1 MAEIQTWERE
11 GIVLLE
17 VSGSMSG
24 SAAAKVT
31 ECLAG
36 GTKGVVLNLEQA
48 TYIDSTWLGAIIQT
62 FGRPSQSGGQLRLLN
77 VPPKIMDL
85 FVTTKLSILFDIF
98 TSEDDAVNSFFPS
111 RSLRYPRLMRDGGL
125 VSRLSQ
131 NNRSQLT
138 VFLCHSSSDKP
149 IVRELRLRFLSVR
162 TKPWLD
168 ELDLHPGQVPN
179 RRRRSQLMG
188 SKTSACN
195 LTLSTDCPLAQSEP
209 KRGHRDNRN
218 ISGAYPDKLQIVI
231 NQRGQ
236 SFLLVCN
243 RAFSRH
249 RWLYVRCRRGR
260 AGGSCHP
267 IRQQRQ
273 HHAPPR

>member
-1 MAEIQTWERE
+1 MAEIQTRERE

-24 SAAAKVT
+24 SAADLAAKVT

-62 FGRPSQSGGQLRLLN
+62 FGRLSQSGGQLRLLN

-98 TSEDDAVNSFFPS
+98 TAEDDAVNSFFPS
-111 RSLRYPRLMRDGGL
+111 RSLRYPRLMRDGGS
-125 VSRLSQ
+125 VAQLSQ
-131 NNRSQLT
+131 SNRSQFT

-149 IVRELRLRFLSVR
+149 IVRELRFRLLSVG

-168 ELDLHPGQVPN
+168 SWICFPARCGNERFPRLSRAAMLFWFACPQG
-179 RRRRSQLMG
+179 RS
-188 SKTSACN
+188 
-195 LTLSTDCPLAQSEP
+195 P
-209 KRGHRDNRN
+209 R
-218 ISGAYPDKLQIVI
+218 PDIC
-231 NQRGQ
+231 
-236 SFLLVCN
+236 S
-243 RAFSRH
+243 
-249 RWLYVRCRRGR
+249 VR
-260 AGGSCHP
+260 SSLP
-267 IRQQRQ
+267 
-273 HHAPPR
+273 